1 MLRRCI
7 ALALAACLLAVD
19 DGALAQLD
27 VGEDCTLALPAPARP
42 AASAPPPALAAIP
55 RGRALGAIETTRC
68 HEMLRDRSIPFD
80 ALEATPG
87 VSEPVRVRGEI
98 GAGLVVRSQGAEP
111 RARGGRVAV
120 DHRFDATFD
129 CRLVL
134 ALHAWAPLLRE
145 AGFVAIEHV
154 SVYRPRARVAATGR
168 VSGHAHGLAI
178 DLLALVRADGTRFT
192 ILDDWTVR
200 DRGAEPCA
208 PREEPTEQAAVRR
221 AVCRGV
227 AEGLFQ
233 VVITP
238 HHDDRHANHVH
249 LEVRPGVDWAIAR

>member
-1 MLRRCI
+1 MSSRAT
-7 ALALAACLLAVD
+7 ALVLATCLLVVH
-19 DGALAQLD
+19 DGASAQLD
-27 VGEDCTLALPAPARP
+27 VGEDCTLELPRPLAPRSLAPARTIDP
-42 AASAPPPALAAIP
+42 VP
-55 RGRALGAIETTRC
+55 RGRALGAIEVTRC
-68 HEMLRDRSIPFD
+68 HEMLRERSISFEP
-80 ALEATPG
+80 LGGTSG
-87 VSEPVRVRGEI
+87 VGEPVRVRGEI
-98 GAGLVVRSQGAEP
+98 SAGLVVRTQGAEP
-111 RARGGRVAV
+111 RDRRGRPLE
-120 DHRFDATFD
+120 DHRFDAIFD

-192 ILDDWTVR
+192 ILDDWTSR
-200 DRGAEPCA
+200 ERGADPCGPHAEPA
-208 PREEPTEQAAVRR
+208 EQASVRR